1 LFSQCRAN
9 KRGGER
15 CTLPAKGADGYC
27 WAHSPEHA
35 SERRRAASKAG
46 KSKPSREVRT
56 IKDEIK
62 EAIAGV
68 KDGSLDRNIA
78 RAMFTGYSV
87 LLEYIKLER
96 GVYVEEQ
103 LAARLDALKHDERE
117 DAS

>member
-1 LFSQCRAN
+1 LIGQCRAN
-9 KRGGER
+9 KRNGEP
-15 CTLPAKGADGYC
+15 CTLPAVASDGYC

-35 SERRRAASKAG
+35 SERRRAASRAG

-62 EAIAGV
+62 EAIASV
-68 KDGSLDRNIA
+68 KEGSLDRNIA

-87 LLEYIKLER
+87 LLDYIRLER
-96 GVYVEEQ
+96 GVYVEEE
-103 LAARLDALKHDERE
+103 LAARLDALKRDERE